1 MKQLNA
7 RIFNGSKILPLRCER
22 SQSQLFE
29 EGLDLESYRGIIFFN
44 LVGYPWKEYFP
55 QKCRCTAIL
64 CERKLFLQQSEK
76 NIFIH
81 TNTVPKNLNFALQ
94 RSFLVTS

>member
-29 EGLDLESYRGIIFFN
+29 EGLDLESYRGIISKIY
-44 LVGYPWKEYFP
+44 LYLRIQ
-55 QKCRCTAIL
+55 QKSVI
-64 CERKLFLQQSEK
+64 
-76 NIFIH
+76 
-81 TNTVPKNLNFALQ
+81 TVKTF
-94 RSFLVTS
+94 

>member
-29 EGLDLESYRGIIFFN
+29 EGLDLESYRGIISKIY
-44 LVGYPWKEYFP
+44 LYLRIQ
-55 QKCRCTAIL
+55 QKSI
-64 CERKLFLQQSEK
+64 
-76 NIFIH
+76 I
-81 TNTVPKNLNFALQ
+81 TVKTF
-94 RSFLVTS
+94 

>member
-29 EGLDLESYRGIIFFN
+29 EGLDLESYRGIFSKIY
-44 LVGYPWKEYFP
+44 LYLRIQ
-55 QKCRCTAIL
+55 QKSI
-64 CERKLFLQQSEK
+64 
-76 NIFIH
+76 I
-81 TNTVPKNLNFALQ
+81 TVKTF
-94 RSFLVTS
+94 